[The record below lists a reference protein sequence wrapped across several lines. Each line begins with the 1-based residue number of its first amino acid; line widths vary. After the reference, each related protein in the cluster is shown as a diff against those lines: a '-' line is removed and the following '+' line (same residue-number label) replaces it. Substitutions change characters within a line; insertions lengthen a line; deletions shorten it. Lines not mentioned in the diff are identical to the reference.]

1 MSETDPAITL
11 PMYFPSGFAPDP
23 APLPFATYSAR
34 PSGDTATA
42 VGYQPTGTSPA
53 TRMRVLSR
61 RTTATALLPAIATYR
76 VFPSGD
82 RASALGS
89 LPVGAWGSSATVSC
103 STTAPRAGS
112 TRAIPFAPARATNSS
127 PSRSA
132 SADGCGP
139 TITDRRVGG
148 VAGRSVLDTVHAPQS
163 PAERCE
169 AAGTT
174 GGDRGPT
181 AAGAGAGR

>member
-1 MSETDPAITL
+1 
-11 PMYFPSGFAPDP
+11 MYLPSGFAPDP

-53 TRMRVLSR
+53 TRMRVVSR

-89 LPVGAWGSSATVSC
+89 LPVGAWG
-103 STTAPRAGS
+103 RAGARRRPAARS
-112 TRAIPFAPARATNSS
+112 SRRA
-127 PSRSA
+127 
-132 SADGCGP
+132 
-139 TITDRRVGG
+139 
-148 VAGRSVLDTVHAPQS
+148 
-163 PAERCE
+163 
-169 AAGTT
+169 
-174 GGDRGPT
+174 
-181 AAGAGAGR
+181 

>member
-1 MSETDPAITL
+1 
-11 PMYFPSGFAPDP
+11 MYLPSGFAPDP

-42 VGYQPTGTSPA
+42 VGYHPTGMSPA
-53 TRMRVLSR
+53 TRMRAGSR

-82 RASALGS
+82 SASALGS

-103 STTAPRAGS
+103 SRTAPRAGS
-112 TRAIPFAPARATNSS
+112 TRTIPFAPARAANSS
-127 PSRSA
+127 PRRSA

-139 TITDRRVGG
+139 TSTDRRLGG
-148 VAGRSVLDTVHAPQS
+148 VADRSMMDTVESPQS
-163 PAERCE
+163 LTYRCE
-169 AAGTT
+169 PSATT
-174 GGDRGPT
+174 V
-181 AAGAGAGR
+181 